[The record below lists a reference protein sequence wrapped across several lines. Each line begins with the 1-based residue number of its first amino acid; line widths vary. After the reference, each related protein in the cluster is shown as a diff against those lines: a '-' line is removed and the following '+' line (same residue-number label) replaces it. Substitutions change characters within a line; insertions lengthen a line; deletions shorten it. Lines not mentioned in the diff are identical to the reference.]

1 MLLIKQLN
9 RVRKVNYTIFMAS
22 LYTEID
28 INAPKQRVW
37 QVLCQKDR
45 WKYWNTFLFD
55 CDSRLHFQQGK
66 EVSLSLRRLVHDEET
81 EFEPLIMQ
89 VQPEVCLQWVSSI
102 RGFRNEYVFE
112 LQEIGFRRTK
122 YVHKSNF
129 SGILS
134 RVFLPFIRADEHR
147 GMQRMARELKRYVE
161 DL

>member
-1 MLLIKQLN
+1 
-9 RVRKVNYTIFMAS
+9 MAS

-55 CDSRLHFQQGK
+55 CDSRLHFQQGQ

-81 EFEPLIMQ
+81 EFEPLVMQ

-112 LQEIGFRRTK
+112 LQEIGVRRTK
-122 YVHKSNF
+122 YVHKSHF

-134 RVFLPFIRADEHR
+134 RIFMPFIRADEHR